1 MTRPNANTTNRSNDR
16 RTKRPVGLLCAA
28 AIACFAVA
36 FTPGAKAG
44 GPGGNGGQNG
54 NVDDDARFPD
64 AITLTGTIRDF
75 RERRV
80 PGGHPDFEV
89 RPDAGFGHYM
99 GNVSLQLDE
108 DGKPVFTGEGYKV
121 SRVWTDKHG
130 NQIHPRFYDAALGD
144 HQGKA
149 GVSDHGGI
157 TSAESFA
164 QWFRDTPGVNMSAAF
179 PITLHRDADTGNY
192 VFDDRLDS
200 HFARTSGFFPVN
212 NKGFGNSQG
221 GNKNF
226 HFTYE
231 LVTEF
236 VYEQGAEQSF
246 TFRGD
251 DDVWVYIDG
260 ELVIDIGGIHSAIEQ
275 TIHLD
280 RLDWL
285 EDNRIYELRF
295 FFAERH
301 RTQSNFRIETS
312 LNLRTAEL
320 PSSMHVFD

>member
-1 MTRPNANTTNRSNDR
+1 MFQRTNRSHDR
-16 RTKRPVGLLCAA
+16 SRTSRFAA
-28 AIACFAVA
+28 AA
-36 FTPGAKAG
+36 GAAALTVLTASLAPTAIAG

-54 NVDDDARFPD
+54 NTDDDTRFPD
-64 AITLTGTIRDF
+64 AVTLTGIIRDF
-75 RERRV
+75 REHRV
-80 PGGHPDFEV
+80 PGGHPDFER

-99 GNVSLQLDE
+99 GNVSLQLDQ
-108 DGKPVFTGEGYKV
+108 DGKPVFTGDGYKV
-121 SRVWTDKHG
+121 NRNWTDKHG
-130 NQIHPRFYDAALGD
+130 NNIHPRFFSEALGD
-144 HQGKA
+144 RPGQA
-149 GVSDHGGI
+149 GTDDHGGI
-157 TSAESFA
+157 QSQDSFR
-164 QWFRDTPGVNMSAAF
+164 QWFRDVPGVNMSAPF
-179 PITLHRDADTGNY
+179 PITLHRDDATGNY

-200 HFARTSGFFPVN
+200 HFAKTKGFFPVN
-212 NKGFGNSQG
+212 SKLMGNSKG

-231 LVTEF
+231 LITEF
-236 VYEQGAEQSF
+236 VYHAGERQSF

-260 ELVIDIGGIHSAIEQ
+260 ELVIDIGGVHSAIEQ

-285 EDNRIYELRF
+285 EDNQIYELRF

-301 RTQSNFRIETS
+301 RTQSNFRIETT

-320 PSSMHVFD
+320 PSSMDIYD